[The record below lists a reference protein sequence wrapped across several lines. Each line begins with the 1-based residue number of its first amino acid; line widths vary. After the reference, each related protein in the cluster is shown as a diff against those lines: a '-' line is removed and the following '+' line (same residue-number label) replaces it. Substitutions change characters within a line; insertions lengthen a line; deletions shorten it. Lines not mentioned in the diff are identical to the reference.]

1 MIWDIILIPNQK
13 LSERLKKYLKK
24 MKKEQK
30 KHQKKEK
37 DSKEKIGKK
46 ESDEEAKP
54 KKGKKEYKMQDTKL
68 VIPKHMKVYLLNEN
82 GIKHL
87 ILPSNYSILKNEK

>member
-1 MIWDIILIPNQK
+1 
-13 LSERLKKYLKK
+13 

-87 ILPSNYSILKNEK
+87 PSNYSILKNEK